1 MKLSFGI
8 DDRVARVNGLLC
20 AGLSQ
25 AWCGGARLRGIAIC
39 QGSIFRLARFGG
51 ATAVATG
58 VLIGLAGCQTKPQSS
73 EQSDVPSSATFSQ
86 VPQAGTTTNHQ
97 KLAEAMRATDHAV
110 ASQAGTGTNQPG
122 SAASETLV
130 LREGDTVRVSFPGSP
145 TLNTVQQIRR
155 DGKVSLALV
164 GEFQAAGLT
173 PVQMQK
179 ELIKLYEPQLVTKEV
194 TVALESSAFMVY
206 ITGAVSRPGKLVS
219 DRPLT
224 LLEAVIDAG
233 VDYQKANLKSVRV
246 IRRENGREKVHTLN
260 LKKALQGIG
269 GEEFYL
275 KPQDIIFV
283 RERFTWF

>member
-1 MKLSFGI
+1 MPK
-8 DDRVARVNGLLC
+8 
-20 AGLSQ
+20 
-25 AWCGGARLRGIAIC
+25 
-39 QGSIFRLARFGG
+39 GSIFRLARFGVVTVI
-51 ATAVATG
+51 TAG

-86 VPQAGTTTNHQ
+86 VPPAGTTNNHE
-97 KLAEAMRATDHAV
+97 KLAEAMRATDPAV
-110 ASQAGTGTNQPG
+110 AAQAATGTNQSG

-145 TLNTVQQIRR
+145 SLNTVQQIRR

-173 PVQMQK
+173 PVEMQK

-233 VDYQKANLKSVRV
+233 VDYQKANLKAVRV
-246 IRRENGREKVHTLN
+246 IRRENGHEKVHTLN